1 MQKETISHDDEVLS
15 TGDVKGFVGMDTEET
30 SNESGRTT
38 EEVRKARLAN
48 TETSG
53 GTHGGSKSPEGKE
66 HHDKGG
72 KEGNNGAHPF

>member
-1 MQKETISHDDEVLS
+1 MENAAAKRQEDNQEVE
-15 TGDVKGFVGMDTEET
+15 GFPGMDSEAT
-30 SNESGRTT
+30 SNEGGRTT

-48 TETSG
+48 VKDSG

-66 HHDKGG
+66 HHDRGG

>member
-1 MQKETISHDDEVLS
+1 MQREIEDIEENV
-15 TGDVKGFVGMDTEET
+15 TGDVKGFVGMDTEST
-30 SNESGRTT
+30 SAEGGRTT

-48 TETSG
+48 TDTSG

-66 HHDKGG
+66 HHDRGG